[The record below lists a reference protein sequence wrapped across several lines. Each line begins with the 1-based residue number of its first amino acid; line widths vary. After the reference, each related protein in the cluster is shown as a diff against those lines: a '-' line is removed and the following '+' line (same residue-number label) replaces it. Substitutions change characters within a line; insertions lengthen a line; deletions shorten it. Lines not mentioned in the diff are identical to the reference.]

1 MLDKVQFML
10 HIVQNMLDNDI
21 VQFILDIDQFM
32 LEQSSFI
39 VGIVQFYCR
48 HSPVLLSV

>member
-32 LEQSSFI
+32 LEQSSFM
-39 VGIVQFYCR
+39 
-48 HSPVLLSV
+48 SV